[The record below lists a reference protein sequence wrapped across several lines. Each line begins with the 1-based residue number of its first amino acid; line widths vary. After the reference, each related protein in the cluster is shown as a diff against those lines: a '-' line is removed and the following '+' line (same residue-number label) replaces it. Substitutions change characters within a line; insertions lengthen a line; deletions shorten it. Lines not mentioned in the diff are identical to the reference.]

1 MILEQYYIECLSHA
15 SYLIGDETTGRAIVV
30 DPRRDIDDYLSDAAK
45 YGLTIEGVINTHF
58 HADFVSG
65 HLELVEATGAWI
77 GFGESAQT
85 DYPIRRLA
93 HGEHISLGEVDLE
106 ILSTPGHTWESISVV
121 VREHPGAV
129 PKAVLTGDS
138 LFIGDVGRPD
148 LVNIGTSS
156 TSDLARAMYHTI
168 HDKLLKLPDDVTVM
182 PAHGA
187 GSSCGKNLSAELTS
201 TIGEQ
206 RRTNPSVQPMS
217 EDEFVE
223 LITHGQPAAP
233 AYFSVDAAMN
243 KRVHPLLDQSRKIP
257 ALSATQV
264 RQALKDGVRVVD
276 ARSVDDF
283 AAGHLRGSVNVG
295 FDGRFA
301 ETGGMVADIGD
312 KIALITYPG
321 EEQDAALRLAR
332 VGSDNAIGYLTVDH
346 DGVFPTELSDLVRTS
361 PRVTPAEI
369 DGLLAEDAVILID
382 IRNPGEVELGRIP
395 GAVNIPLAQL
405 RNRLDMLP
413 TDKPIVVHCA
423 GGWRSSVAASLLRA
437 RASMMCGIWRAA
449 TTPGPTPTRPP
460 DTLCTAKYLKGTDQW
475 PLTNLTRERTSS
487 RRSSTT
493 RSCWSTSG
501 RHGAVRAAPS
511 LLSSTAQH
519 SRTRTSF
526 TPRSTPRPNKSS
538 LRSLESNRFR
548 RSWRSAT
555 VCWST
560 VSPALCHRPCSKT

>member
-15 SYLIGDETTGRAIVV
+15 SYLIGDETTGRAVVV
-30 DPRRDIDDYLSDAAK
+30 DPRRDIAEYLDDAANH
-45 YGLTIEGVINTHF
+45 GLTIEGVINTHF

-65 HLELVEATGAWI
+65 HLELVDATGAWI
-77 GFGESAQT
+77 GFGEAAET

-93 HGEHISLGEVDLE
+93 DGEHISLGEVDLE

-121 VREHPGAV
+121 VREHRGDEPT
-129 PKAVLTGDS
+129 AVLTGDS

-148 LVNIGTSS
+148 LVNIGASS
-156 TSDLARAMYHTI
+156 TSDLARAMYRSL
-168 HDKLLKLPDDVTVM
+168 HDKLFRLPDGVIVM

-187 GSSCGKNLSAELTS
+187 GSSCGKNLSTELTS

-217 EDEFVE
+217 EDAFVD

-243 KRVHPLLDQSRKIP
+243 KRVHPLLSQARMIP
-257 ALSATQV
+257 ALSTAQV
-264 RQALKDGVRVVD
+264 RQALADGVRVVD

-321 EEQDAALRLAR
+321 EEQQAALRLAR
-332 VGSDNAIGYLTVDH
+332 VGSDNAIGYLNVKPN
-346 DGVFPTELSDLVRTS
+346 GGFPAEVSDLVRTAS
-361 PRVTPAEI
+361 RIIPVEL
-369 DGLLAEDAVILID
+369 DGLLAEDAVLLVD
-382 IRNPGEVELGRIP
+382 IRNPGEVEQGRIP
-395 GAVNIPLAQL
+395 GSVHIPLAQL
-405 RNRLDMLP
+405 RNRLDLLP

-437 RASMMCGIWRAA
+437 EGFDDVS
-449 TTPGPTPTRPP
+449 
-460 DTLCTAKYLKGTDQW
+460 DLKGGYNAWLDT
-475 PLTNLTRERTSS
+475 
-487 RRSSTT
+487 
-493 RSCWSTSG
+493 
-501 RHGAVRAAPS
+501 HAVA
-511 LLSSTAQH
+511 
-519 SRTRTSF
+519 
-526 TPRSTPRPNKSS
+526 
-538 LRSLESNRFR
+538 
-548 RSWRSAT
+548 
-555 VCWST
+555 
-560 VSPALCHRPCSKT
+560 

>member
-15 SYLIGDETTGRAIVV
+15 SYLIGDETTGRAVVV
-30 DPRRDIDDYLSDAAK
+30 DPRRDIDEYLADSARC
-45 YGLTIEGVINTHF
+45 GLTIEGVINTHF

-65 HLELVEATGAWI
+65 HLELLQATGAWI
-77 GFGESAQT
+77 GFGELAQT

-93 HGEHISLGEVDLE
+93 EGEHISLGEVDLQ

-121 VREHPGAV
+121 VREHPGAR
-129 PKAVLTGDS
+129 PTAVLTGDS

-148 LVNIGTSS
+148 LVNIGASS

-187 GSSCGKNLSAELTS
+187 GSSCGKNLSAALIS
-201 TIGEQ
+201 TIGDQ
-206 RRTNPSVQPMS
+206 RLTNPSVQPMS
-217 EDEFVE
+217 EDEFVD

-243 KRVHPLLDQSRKIP
+243 KRVHPLLDRSRRIP
-257 ALSATQV
+257 ALSAAQV
-264 RQALKDGVRVVD
+264 REALENGVRLID
-276 ARSVDDF
+276 ARSADDF

-312 KIALITYPG
+312 DVALITYPG
-321 EEQDAALRLAR
+321 EEQAAAMRLAR
-332 VGSDNAIGYLTVDH
+332 VGSDNAVGYLTVDH
-346 DGVFPTELSDLVRTS
+346 GGIFPAELSDLVRTS
-361 PRVTPAEI
+361 PRVTPAEL
-369 DGLLAEDAVILID
+369 DGLLAEDAVVLID

-395 GAVNIPLAQL
+395 GSVHIPLAQL

-437 RASMMCGIWRAA
+437 H
-449 TTPGPTPTRPP
+449 
-460 DTLCTAKYLKGTDQW
+460 DFD
-475 PLTNLTRERTSS
+475 N
-487 RRSSTT
+487 
-493 RSCWSTSG
+493 
-501 RHGAVRAAPS
+501 
-511 LLSSTAQH
+511 
-519 SRTRTSF
+519 
-526 TPRSTPRPNKSS
+526 
-538 LRSLESNRFR
+538 
-548 RSWRSAT
+548 
-555 VCWST
+555 
-560 VSPALCHRPCSKT
+560 VSDLAGGYNAWVDAHAIA